1 MIYLRDKMNEFIKIY
16 RKASLLK
23 KSGLFER
30 SKSMFSGLLKK
41 TKDNLTM
48 SNIYYHLAQMESDVD
63 VKKTM
68 LRTALELNPEHRMAN
83 NLLSLLTEKNINRLK
98 KDKIGVIRQFFEKF
112 PLNIQIQTIS
122 KCNAKCKMCPYH
134 SSWQKSHSGVMDEKT
149 FLHIVNLLENIPLGK
164 LCLYLE
170 NEPFL
175 DKGLINKIKIVKRK
189 LYYRLIEVSTNLSM
203 FNKKII
209 EELYAELKDTPH
221 EFWISWHGL
230 DEETYKNI
238 MGFDF
243 KKNLEKLKL
252 YFTITKG
259 EIKTVINSIVGSRLN
274 ETKIESEEK
283 AKEFFY
289 NIVRE
294 VGLNP
299 EKINLS
305 IKTFYYHDRAGN
317 LEEEITNDKVSRM
330 IGKLKPNCPRIK
342 EWLHFM
348 YDGDIVLCCMD
359 YQKETVMG
367 NVNNFNSLE
376 ELLTSEQFTKY
387 QKMALGEMDSPDDFI
402 CKRCTS
408 PGG

>member
-1 MIYLRDKMNEFIKIY
+1 MFNEFIDRY
-16 RKASLLK
+16 HKASFLQIRGKFDESKKIFSNLLNETT
-23 KSGLFER
+23 KSEV
-30 SKSMFSGLLKK
+30 KA
-41 TKDNLTM
+41 
-48 SNIYYHLAQMESDVD
+48 NIYYHLSQMEKPVD
-63 VKKTM
+63 KKKE
-68 LRTALELNPEHRMAN
+68 LLKKCLELNPYQRLAKI
-83 NLLSLLTEKNINRLK
+83 LLGLL
-98 KDKIGVIRQFFEKF
+98 DKEEIAKRVENDSEGVIRQFFEQYL
-112 PLNIQIQTIS
+112 LNIQIQTVS
-122 KCNAKCKMCPYH
+122 SCNAKCKMCPYH
-134 SSWQKSHSGVMDEKT
+134 SSWQKSHPGVMDEKT